1 MSLSDQ
7 APAPDASPRD
17 GDFELVT
24 LRNGSRAVRHL
35 GHGEVMHPSVGP
47 WQEAL
52 RLYVE
57 QPRLAERLRQ
67 PGPPLVIL
75 DVGLG
80 AATNAVAALSCAR
93 ALGAERRRPLE
104 VVSLEVDLAPLR
116 LALADAA
123 GFPFLQPFHEAAQA
137 LMRDGLWEEE
147 GLRWRLHLGNAVH
160 HLEAALPPAELV
172 LFDPFSPASNPEM
185 WTEAVL
191 SRVRARCRED
201 GEGALLMTYSAA
213 TPTRVTLLLA
223 GFYVGAGVST
233 GTKGETTVA
242 ATRLEALEAPLGE
255 RWLERWRRSSSRAP
269 HGAPLTPEVEERLLA
284 HPQWRSR

>member
-1 MSLSDQ
+1 MPLPNE
-7 APAPDASPRD
+7 APGAPSSPRD

-93 ALGAERRRPLE
+93 ELGAERRRTLE

-116 LALADAA
+116 LALADPA
-123 GFPFLQPFHEAAQA
+123 GFPFLQPFREAAEA
-137 LMRDGLWEEE
+137 LMRDGLWEGE
-147 GLRWRLHLGNAVH
+147 GIRWRLLLGNAIP
-160 HLEAALPPAELV
+160 HLEQALPPAELV
-172 LFDPFSPASNPEM
+172 YFDPFSPASNPEM
-185 WTEAVL
+185 WTEGVL
-191 SRVRARCRED
+191 SRVRAHCRED
-201 GEGALLMTYSAA
+201 GEGARLLTYSAA

-242 ATRLEALEAPLGE
+242 ATRLESLEAPLGA

-269 HGAPLTPEVEERLLA
+269 HGALLTPEVEARLLA

>member
-1 MSLSDQ
+1 MAL
-7 APAPDASPRD
+7 PNGEPGPDTSPRD

-24 LRNGSRAVRHL
+24 LRNGARAVRHL

-67 PGPPLVIL
+67 PGPPLVLL

-93 ALGAERRRPLE
+93 ELGAERRRPLE
-104 VVSLEVDLAPLR
+104 VVSLEVELAPLR
-116 LALADAA
+116 LALADAS
-123 GFPFLQPFHEAAQA
+123 GFPFLQPFREAAEA
-137 LMRDGLWEEE
+137 LMRDGVWEAE
-147 GLRWRLHLGNAVH
+147 GLRWRLRLGNALA
-160 HLEAALPPAELV
+160 HLKEPLPPV
-172 LFDPFSPASNPEM
+172 DFVYFDPFSPASNPEM
-185 WTEAVL
+185 WTEGVL
-191 SRVRARCRED
+191 SQVRAHCRQE

-242 ATRLEALEAPLGE
+242 ATRLEALQAPLGA

-269 HGAPLTPEVEERLLA
+269 HGAELTPEVEARLLA
-284 HPQWRSR
+284 HPQWRPG

>member
-1 MSLSDQ
+1 MPL
-7 APAPDASPRD
+7 RD

-67 PGPPLVIL
+67 PGAPLVIL

-93 ALGAERRRPLE
+93 QLGAERHRTLE

-116 LALADAA
+116 LALADSE
-123 GFPFLQPFHEAAQA
+123 GFPFLQPFREAAEA
-137 LMRDGLWEEE
+137 LMRDGLWEAE
-147 GLRWRLHLGNAVH
+147 GLRWRLLLGNAVP
-160 HLEAALPPAELV
+160 HLETELPEADLV
-172 LFDPFSPASNPEM
+172 YFDPFSPASNPEM

-191 SRVRARCRED
+191 ARVHARCRRE
-201 GEGALLMTYSAA
+201 GEGALLLTYSAA

-242 ATRLEALEAPLGE
+242 ATRLEALEAPLAE

-269 HGAPLTPEVEERLLA
+269 HGAPLTPEIEARLLA